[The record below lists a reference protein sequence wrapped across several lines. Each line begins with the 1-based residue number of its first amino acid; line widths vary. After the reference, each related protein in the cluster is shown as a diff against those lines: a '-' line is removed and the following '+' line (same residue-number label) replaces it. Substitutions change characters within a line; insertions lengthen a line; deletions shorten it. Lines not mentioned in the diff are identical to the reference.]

1 MTAYVDP
8 LDHATTVAEQP
19 DFRFGEVTVEGR
31 FVVLIKGAGK
41 QDFDPAVHEMK
52 DRRTEVQITCYPL
65 SESGLTNYDQRQVIA
80 EMPEFTRIVWPSV
93 KALGMTSIRE
103 LNNKFVRYELTAN
116 GTYTRKD
123 GTTGTRTTFKFLEIF
138 KDRDACL
145 TAFNEARGNV
155 HTPGGDDNGVG
166 DVDMSPAGN
175 PNNDP
180 VERETAKQFLA
191 VLVKQHGSNDD
202 ALAAAI
208 ATMPMVSK
216 FFSVESPEVAQLRK
230 AA

>member
-31 FVVLIKGAGK
+31 FVVLVKGAGK
-41 QDFDPAVHEMK
+41 HDFDPQIHEMK
-52 DRRTEVQITCYPL
+52 DRRTEVQITVYPL

-93 KALGMTSIRE
+93 KAQGMTSIRE
-103 LNNKFVRYELTAN
+103 LNNKFVRYELVAN

-123 GTTGTRTTFKFLEIF
+123 GTTGTRTTFKFHEIF

-145 TAFNEARGNV
+145 AAFNEARGNV
-155 HTPGGDDNGVG
+155 HSPQDD
-166 DVDMSPAGN
+166 DDAAAVDMSPAGN
-175 PNNDP
+175 HNNDP

-191 VLVKQHGSNDD
+191 VLVKMHSNDD
-202 ALAAAI
+202 TALAAAI
-208 ATMPMVSK
+208 AGTPMVSK
-216 FFSVESPEVAQLRK
+216 FFTVSSPEVAELRK